1 MRVCTRALVFVCLCV
16 YERENAKY
24 TQLKTFKSKC
34 VHQVK
39 IHHKDQL
46 LASFNTS
53 ALSGDVNATDISVG
67 GRLDVDMLTVTL
79 NFTKITC
86 ADGGSYICSVND
98 SGVDTNATVTLA
110 IRRECRL
117 FLFFYFFVVVVVCC
131 LLCFVCLFLVFL
143 FCSPPVFM

>member
-1 MRVCTRALVFVCLCV
+1 M
-16 YERENAKY
+16 
-24 TQLKTFKSKC
+24 QLKTFKSKC

-39 IHHKDQL
+39 FHHKDQL

-53 ALSGDVNATDISVG
+53 ALSGDANASDISVG
-67 GRLDVDMLTVTL
+67 GRLDGDMLTVTL

-86 ADGGSYICSVND
+86 ADGGSYKCSVND

-117 FLFFYFFVVVVVCC
+117 LFVFIS
-131 LLCFVCLFLVFL
+131 LL
-143 FCSPPVFM
+143 

>member
-1 MRVCTRALVFVCLCV
+1 M
-16 YERENAKY
+16 KY

-34 VHQVK
+34 VHQVT

-53 ALSGDVNATDISVG
+53 ARSGDVNASDISVG
-67 GRLDVDMLTVTL
+67 GRLDGDTLIVTL

-86 ADGGSYICSVND
+86 ADGGSYNCSVND

-117 FLFFYFFVVVVVCC
+117 LLLFVFVLFLLLFLLVFFCFV
-131 LLCFVCLFLVFL
+131 LFVCLFVFV

>member
-1 MRVCTRALVFVCLCV
+1 MC
-16 YERENAKY
+16 
-24 TQLKTFKSKC
+24 C

-53 ALSGDVNATDISVG
+53 ARSGDVNASDISVG
-67 GRLDVDMLTVTL
+67 GRLDGDMLTVTL

-86 ADGGSYICSVND
+86 ADGGSYKCSVND

-110 IRRECRL
+110 IRRECWLLLVVFYFIL
-117 FLFFYFFVVVVVCC
+117 FLCCSCCLFVCFVVV
-131 LLCFVCLFLVFL
+131 
-143 FCSPPVFM
+143 FCSAPDFM

>member
-53 ALSGDVNATDISVG
+53 ALSGDVNAADISVG
-67 GRLDVDMLTVTL
+67 GRLDGDMLTVTL
-79 NFTKITC
+79 NFTTITC
-86 ADGGSYICSVND
+86 ADGGSYKCSVND

-110 IRRECRL
+110 IRRECWSFVFL
-117 FLFFYFFVVVVVCC
+117 FLCSSCC
-131 LLCFVCLFLVFL
+131 LFCLFLVLL
-143 FCSPPVFM
+143 FPSVFM

>member
-1 MRVCTRALVFVCLCV
+1 M
-16 YERENAKY
+16 
-24 TQLKTFKSKC
+24 QLKTFKSKC

-39 IHHKDQL
+39 FHHKDQL

-53 ALSGDVNATDISVG
+53 ALSGDANASDISVG

-86 ADGGSYICSVND
+86 ADGGSYKCSVND

-117 FLFFYFFVVVVVCC
+117 FLFFYFFVVVVVCFV
-131 LLCFVCLFLVFL
+131 LFVCF
-143 FCSPPVFM
+143 